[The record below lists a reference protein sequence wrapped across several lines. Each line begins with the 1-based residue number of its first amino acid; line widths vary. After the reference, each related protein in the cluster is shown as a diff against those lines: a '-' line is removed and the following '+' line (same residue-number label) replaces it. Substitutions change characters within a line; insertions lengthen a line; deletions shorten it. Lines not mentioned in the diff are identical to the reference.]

1 MELEDLKFLPKSKR
15 LLMAQCAAMMVFA
28 DDKQEESEL
37 EALGVI
43 SSDILNITI
52 EELLDSDFTTDK
64 VIANLKLLSDDEFD
78 FLGVFLGYVAK
89 SDGHIAVEELVFFR
103 SLLAQGGL
111 NSSMIDKMILAILK

>member
-28 DDKQEESEL
+28 DGKQEESEL

-43 SSDILNITI
+43 SLEVLNITI
-52 EELLDSDFTTDK
+52 QELLDSDFANDK
-64 VIANLKLLSDDEFD
+64 VIANLKLLSDDEFV
-78 FLGVFLGYVAK
+78 FLGAFLGYVAQ

-111 NSSMIDKMILAILK
+111 NSSIIDGMILNILK